1 MSLADEMF
9 QASMDWSPLAST
21 MYGLPG
27 WDDKLEDLSVEGEQA
42 LRARIADI
50 LRRAGTSDEDPV
62 TLAVIRH
69 QGESIVTRIDARLI
83 EHTVATGLSAP
94 VNGLLMLASQLDMSQ
109 RLDKFAR
116 YIQQAGERV
125 KNSDRRPLRRH
136 LQAATTR
143 LERFLAAPAQEWEG
157 DFSTEIRSAIAGF
170 RDVLTSIEDGRGDDR
185 PGLCWLPDG
194 EQNYLKLVRDNTT
207 TSHTPDELHRLG
219 LDLVA
224 SLREEYAEIGSR
236 LWGTSDVPEIFHRLR
251 TELLWNNEDEMIASA
266 VEAIARSEA
275 EAPKWFGRMP
285 KVGCQV
291 RAVDEAE
298 RETAGI
304 AFYLPAPLDGSRPGT
319 YWLNPLGATQ
329 RSRTLSEATA
339 FHEAVPGHHYQL
351 SIAAETDMHNIR
363 RFAFI
368 VAYLEGW
375 GLYTER
381 LADEMGLYSS
391 DEQRLG
397 MLGLDA
403 MRAGRLVVDTGLH
416 AFGWTRQQA
425 VDYLRENTVMPEPEI
440 NAEIDRYI
448 EMPGQALA
456 YMVGRLE
463 IQRLRA
469 EAEEKL
475 GDRFD
480 VKAFHDLVVGSGAVP
495 LPVLGD
501 LVTAWTAASA

>member
-1 MSLADEMF
+1 MSVADEMF
-9 QASMDWSPLAST
+9 QAFMDASPMSAT
-21 MYGLPG
+21 MFGLPG
-27 WDDKLEDLSVEGEQA
+27 WDDRVEDLSVEGEQA
-42 LRARIADI
+42 LRARITDI
-50 LRRAGTSDEDPV
+50 LRRAEASDSDPV

-69 QGESIVTRIDARLI
+69 QGQSMITRIDARLI

-94 VNGLLMLASQLDMSQ
+94 VNGLLMIASQLDVSQ

-116 YIQQAGERV
+116 YIGQAGERV
-125 KNSDRRPLRRH
+125 RNSDRRPLRRH
-136 LQAATTR
+136 LEAGKTR
-143 LERFLAAPAQEWEG
+143 LDRFLAAPAQEWEG
-157 DFSTEIRSAIAGF
+157 SYSGEIRSAVAGF
-170 RDVLTSIEDGRGDDR
+170 REVLASIEDGRGDDQ
-185 PGLCWLPDG
+185 PGLCWLPEG
-194 EQNYLKLVRDNTT
+194 EQNYANLVRNYTT
-207 TSHTPDELHRLG
+207 TSYSPAELHQLG
-219 LDLVA
+219 LDLIA
-224 SLREEYAEIGSR
+224 RLRDEYAEIGSR
-236 LWGTSDVPEIFHRLR
+236 LWGTGDVQEIFRRLR
-251 TELLWNNEDEMIASA
+251 TELLWDNEEEMVANA
-266 VEAIARSEA
+266 VEAIARAEA
-275 EAPKWFGRMP
+275 EAPNWFGRMP

-298 RETAGI
+298 RETSPI

-319 YWLNPLGATQ
+319 YWLNPLGATE

-368 VAYLEGW
+368 EAYLEGW

-440 NAEIDRYI
+440 TSEIDRYI
-448 EMPGQALA
+448 EVPGQALA

-463 IQRLRA
+463 IQRVRA

-480 VKAFHDLVVGSGAVP
+480 VRAFHDLVVGSGAVP
-495 LPVLGD
+495 LPVLND
-501 LVTAWTAASA
+501 LVSAWTAAA